1 VSSGLRICSLLPS
14 ATEILGDL
22 GLSGQLVGRSA
33 ECDWP
38 PEVRSLPVVTGARLD
53 TSELASAEIDDAVR
67 GALAEGR
74 SLYALDERLI
84 AALAPDVIV
93 TQDLCAVCAVSSGE
107 VRALCGVD
115 VETISLDPH
124 TIQEIEQSVLLLA
137 QRFGVGERGGQ
148 VVEQMRRTIEA
159 ANRAVGGHDP
169 RRVVVL
175 EWLDPPFAAGHWL
188 PEMVA
193 LAGGVDQL
201 GREGEPSR
209 TSSWDEVL
217 AAEPELVVLAP
228 CGFDALRAT
237 REAERLGLPARLAA
251 SGIAGI
257 AVDANA
263 YFSRP
268 SPRIA
273 EGVAQLAQ
281 LFHPAIEAATLRG
294 TAPPATQPAV

>member
-1 VSSGLRICSLLPS
+1 MSSGLRICSLLPS

-22 GLSGQLVGRSA
+22 GLSGQLVRGSA

-107 VRALCGVD
+107 VKALGGVD

-137 QRFGVGERGGQ
+137 QRFGVGERGRQ

-159 ANRAVGGHDP
+159 AIWGVSIRQ
-169 RRVVVL
+169 RRHVRL
-175 EWLDPPFAAGHWL
+175 RAGHS
-188 PEMVA
+188 
-193 LAGGVDQL
+193 GG
-201 GREGEPSR
+201 GR
-209 TSSWDEVL
+209 L
-217 AAEPELVVLAP
+217 
-228 CGFDALRAT
+228 
-237 REAERLGLPARLAA
+237 
-251 SGIAGI
+251 
-257 AVDANA
+257 
-263 YFSRP
+263 
-268 SPRIA
+268 RIA
-273 EGVAQLAQ
+273 SSTDEPVTEGLTC
-281 LFHPAIEAATLRG
+281 IRSY
-294 TAPPATQPAV
+294 